1 MLTLEEIRT
10 ARHLPDDSAN
20 PDGWLAITEGRRG
33 GRHRS
38 HRPYRA
44 ALIRACRALDE
55 HLPVHGG
62 HGYCPSC
69 DTTPPGDHRPDCD
82 AEWARQVLDVLEVE
96 E

>member
-1 MLTLEEIRT
+1 MMKGLTLEEIRT

-44 ALIRACRALDE
+44 ALIRACRALSE
-55 HLPVHGG
+55 FSGIECNGCTVCGG
-62 HGYCPSC
+62 FSCP
-69 DTTPPGDHRPDCD
+69 DDCD
-82 AEWARQVLDVLEVE
+82 AEWARQVLDVLEADNG
-96 E
+96 

>member
-1 MLTLEEIRT
+1 MSDDLNTLAWAESSDPHMGDIPRMD
-10 ARHLPDDSAN
+10 A
-20 PDGWLAITEGRRG
+20 
-33 GRHRS
+33 
-38 HRPYRA
+38 YRA

-69 DTTPPGDHRPDCD
+69 DTTPPGDHRPDCA